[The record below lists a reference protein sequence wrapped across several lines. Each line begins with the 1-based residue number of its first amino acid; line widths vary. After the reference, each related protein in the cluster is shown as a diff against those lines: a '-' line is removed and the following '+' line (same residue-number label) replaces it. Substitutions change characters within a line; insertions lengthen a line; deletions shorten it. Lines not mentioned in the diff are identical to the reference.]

1 MKQAA
6 RPCWTTGPFPS
17 PMLER
22 SGEMLA
28 SPGSGAIP
36 ESSSRSWLPAESCQ
50 STVLFCQRLMEGELC
65 SWDRPDVS
73 QSRQPHASDREAES
87 RPTCAQG
94 KENGLREPA

>member
-50 STVLFCQRLMEGELC
+50 STVLFC
-65 SWDRPDVS
+65 
-73 QSRQPHASDREAES
+73 
-87 RPTCAQG
+87 
-94 KENGLREPA
+94 